1 MRKRDLGNF
10 LRYLSLSKTVFCNKH
25 TACLMLQLAEW
36 TESLKIVLFLFIW
49 KVWFAE
55 MKKLYLHVKSL
66 WKKTIVD
73 LLRSVY

>member
-1 MRKRDLGNF
+1 MRKRDFGNF

-49 KVWFAE
+49 E
-55 MKKLYLHVKSL
+55 SL
-66 WKKTIVD
+66 VCRNEKIVFTCE
-73 LLRSVY
+73 VTVEKNYC